1 MKLEVQNI
9 CKSFDTKQVLNG
21 ISFCAESG
29 RTFGLLGKNGAG
41 KTTTIR
47 IIMNLFFPDSGKI
60 LVDGSE
66 KWNRRKIGY
75 LPEERGL
82 YQDITIAEQLH
93 YIGQLRGMKS
103 SDAKSRAKSLLQE
116 LQADQYYSQKMKTLS
131 KGNQQKIQLAVTL
144 IHDPDIIILDEPFSG
159 LDPVNS
165 QILKDKIM
173 NLVKDGK
180 IVIFSSHQ
188 MGYVEE
194 FCQNIC
200 IIDKGNIVLNGDLR
214 AIKKSYRRNRVLLT
228 PERDG
233 DLRILASK
241 LQEFQ
246 HDLNI
251 QHIQNTVTSLQVVI
265 LEDAA
270 KDNLFQFIM
279 QSGIP
284 MSELLVL
291 EPTLE
296 EIFIEKA
303 GESK

>member
-1 MKLEVQNI
+1 MKLELQNI
-9 CKSFDTKQVLNG
+9 YKSFGTKQVLNN

-29 RTFGLLGKNGAG
+29 KTFGLLGRNGAG

-47 IIMNLFFPDSGKI
+47 IIMGLFFPDSGEV
-60 LVDGSE
+60 LLDNSRD
-66 KWNRRKIGY
+66 WNKRKIGY

-93 YIGQLRGMKS
+93 YIGKLRGLDSEHVKT
-103 SDAKSRAKSLLQE
+103 RTKSLLQE

-144 IHDPDIIILDEPFSG
+144 IHDPDIVILDEPFSG

-173 NLVKDGK
+173 SLVKEGK

-188 MGYVEE
+188 MGYIEE

-200 IIDKGNIVLNGDLR
+200 MINQGNIVLNGDLR
-214 AIKKSYRRNRVLLT
+214 NIKRSYKRNRMLLA
-228 PERDG
+228 PEKEE
-233 DLRILASK
+233 DLQVIAAKLKEIENALSIQRVEDLGEK
-241 LQEFQ
+241 LQV
-246 HDLNI
+246 
-251 QHIQNTVTSLQVVI
+251 TVLDDS
-265 LEDAA
+265 A
-270 KDNLFQFIM
+270 KDRLFQFIM
-279 QSGIP
+279 GLDIP
-284 MSELLVL
+284 MSEISVL

-303 GESK
+303 GGLK